1 MAKRRT
7 VAWGRCAILVA
18 CCAMRGVATGV
29 SLPCGPPTSGQ
40 STPSSCV
47 RTRIPPYAKD
57 GSRKVA
63 VRSGRVTSEWK
74 SARTWKEGA
83 APAANQK
90 EAPRARRDCVPFRA
104 VPERG
109 QESQWGSCRWS
120 SLDLP
125 YERGGSDGGGE
136 GGSGGAGAGGLPG
149 AVPPAVL
156 LLLEEEDRL
165 LLPGTPPIGLR
176 LPEAGKLVREP
187 FTYSFGEFG
196 CREFDR

>member
-1 MAKRRT
+1 
-7 VAWGRCAILVA
+7 
-18 CCAMRGVATGV
+18 MRGVATGV

-90 EAPRARRDCVPFRA
+90 EAPRERRDCVPFRA

-136 GGSGGAGAGGLPG
+136 GGSGGAGAGAGSGTACCSPVVGGGGSFTPFWNSTHWASASGGGKTG
-149 AVPPAVL
+149 ARAIYVL
-156 LLLEEEDRL
+156 LLGNLA
-165 LLPGTPPIGLR
+165 
-176 LPEAGKLVREP
+176 AGNSTDDTSSESRSKA
-187 FTYSFGEFG
+187 
-196 CREFDR
+196 